1 MNRLI
6 KAEEKITNEM
16 IRELAEKNY
25 ENITND
31 FINKEKIKTFSE
43 EANKIFNKILDEVD
57 DLYKLLNKNKDIVN
71 CLENNYIDITED
83 KDDIY
88 NKLEDEEYDYYNN
101 VYQEYIKEFESY
113 MNDKE
118 KCINDFYDDFET
130 ELLYDENV
138 KRYDGDIDKYNSIKS
153 ALEKGKV
160 YFK

>member
-138 KRYDGDIDKYNSIKS
+138 KRYDGDIDKYNSIK
-153 ALEKGKV
+153 
-160 YFK
+160 